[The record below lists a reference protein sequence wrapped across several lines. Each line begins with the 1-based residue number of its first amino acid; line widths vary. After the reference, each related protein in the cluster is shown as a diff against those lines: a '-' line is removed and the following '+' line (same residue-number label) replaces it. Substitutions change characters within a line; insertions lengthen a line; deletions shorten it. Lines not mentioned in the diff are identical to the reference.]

1 MNVNQAEYLNWVY
14 TASMLVFLHRR
25 EETIMGESVS
35 YQIAPGE
42 ETTFIIERVG
52 VSKNLKKIFSKF
64 YRMHIPDSVSHMAY
78 VLSQKLKSNRITT
91 RVQLIQLM

>member
-42 ETTFIIERVG
+42 ETTLVVQRVG
-52 VSKNLKKIFSKF
+52 RGF
-64 YRMHIPDSVSHMAY
+64 
-78 VLSQKLKSNRITT
+78 
-91 RVQLIQLM
+91 